1 MEIVY
6 NWHMTEM
13 CNYSCKY
20 CFSEWQKDKEI
31 WGNCDAVYT
40 ILKGMKYS
48 EKYECLKKLA
58 EKNAVSSVRVNFV
71 GGEPLIAGD
80 ILTDYAKLAKDI
92 GLRTSLITNGSL
104 LFKNIGIVRYID
116 ILGISI
122 DSFEPGVCRDLGR
135 CDRTGNYLDRQHLT
149 ELLSIVKSLN
159 PNISI
164 KFNTVV
170 SKFNYNT
177 ALVPELQKLKPGKI
191 KILREMPYNENSGG
205 ITDEMFR
212 TFIDLNCGEK
222 DNNVFIEDN
231 PLMTQSYLM
240 IDPSGRFFQNGY
252 GKNYK
257 YSSPIYEIGFEN
269 ALKSV
274 KFNSEKY
281 LERYGHK
288 GE

>member
-13 CNYSCKY
+13 CNYSCRY
-20 CFSEWQKDKEI
+20 CFSEWKKDKEI

-40 ILKGMKYS
+40 ILKGMKNSQNYD
-48 EKYECLKKLA
+48 CLK
-58 EKNAVSSVRVNFV
+58 EISGKNDASPVRVNFV
-71 GGEPLIAGD
+71 GGEPLIAGN
-80 ILTDYAKLAKDI
+80 ILTDYAKLAKEI

-104 LFKNIGIVRYID
+104 LFKNIEILSQID

-122 DSFEPGVCRDLGR
+122 DSFNSEVCRSLGR
-135 CDRTGNYLDRQHLT
+135 CDRTGKYLKKDNLAA
-149 ELLSIVKSLN
+149 LLGTAKNLN
-159 PNISI
+159 PNILI

-177 ALVPELQKLKPGKI
+177 VLIPELQKLKPEKI
-191 KILREMPYNENSGG
+191 KILRELSYNKNSPG

-212 TFIDLNCGEK
+212 TFIDLNCRK
-222 DNNVFIEDN
+222 KINNIFIEDN

-252 GKNYK
+252 GNNYQ
-257 YSSPIYEIGFEN
+257 YSKPIYETGFEN

-281 LERYGHK
+281 LQRYRHK